1 MSLPPLDKMF
11 PKLYNQAVVNSNP
24 PIILKNCRLCEY
36 LIATSSKDDPTCKT
50 CQAHKL
56 LNTKALTDHNLKLPS
71 KESDGGLLS
80 SSGDSKSGGRKNKK
94 NKKRENQKKQ
104 KDVVKRK
111 KENPKNDVK
120 RKRKRVKKSNL
131 IIKI

>member
-24 PIILKNCRLCEY
+24 PIILKNCSLCEY

-56 LNTKALTDHNLKLPS
+56 LNTKALTDNNLKLPS

-94 NKKRENQKKQ
+94 NKKRENQKKT
-104 KDVVKRK
+104 KRRRKKKKRK
-111 KENPKNDVK
+111 SKK
-120 RKRKRVKKSNL
+120 RRKKK
-131 IIKI
+131 KKTRKKK